1 MNYSTQKYTLA
12 CQRSNKFKCFSM
24 TLYRAILSIS
34 QLLKMIKKYHAISKQ
49 RKELLYL
56 TDRQLADIGINRE
69 EAIREASKPF
79 WQ

>member
-1 MNYSTQKYTLA
+1 MNYITQKHALA
-12 CQRSNKFKCFSM
+12 CQRSNKFKCFSL
-24 TLYRAILSIS
+24 TLYRAVLNVSR
-34 QLLKMIKKYHAISKQ
+34 LLEMIKKYHAISKQ
-49 RKELLYL
+49 RKELLHL